1 MEMTGSSRL
10 KADRDTVW
18 AALNNPEVLQA
29 CIPGCESFESTGENA
44 FAAEVGAKIGP
55 VKAKFKGNVELVDIV
70 PSESYRLV
78 GEGTGGAAGFAKGG
92 ATVQL
97 TDIDGG
103 TELAY
108 EVSAN
113 MGGKIAQLGA
123 RLMTNTAKKYADK
136 FFDAFAEQVGGKLDD
151 EDDTAADGEGENAA

>member
-29 CIPGCESFESTGENA
+29 CIPGCESFEATGENA

-92 ATVQL
+92 AIVHL
-97 TDIDGG
+97 ADIEGG
-103 TELAY
+103 TELSY
-108 EVSAN
+108 KVSAN

-123 RLMTNTAKKYADK
+123 RLMTNTAKKYADR

-151 EDDTAADGEGENAA
+151 VEEENAGESESAA

>member
-18 AALNNPEVLQA
+18 AALNNPEVLKA

-44 FAAEVGAKIGP
+44 FEAEVGAKIGP

-70 PSESYRLV
+70 PSQSYRLV

-92 ATVQL
+92 ATVRL
-97 TDIDGG
+97 EETAEG
-103 TELAY
+103 TELIY
-108 EVSAN
+108 DVDGKV
-113 MGGKIAQLGA
+113 GGKIAQLGS
-123 RLMTNTAKKYADK
+123 RLIDGFAKKMADQ
-136 FFDAFAEQVGGKLDD
+136 FFERFQDRVEGKS
-151 EDDTAADGEGENAA
+151 

>member
-10 KADRDTVW
+10 KADRDTGW

-29 CIPGCESFESTGENA
+29 CTTGCESFESTGENA
-44 FAAEVGAKIGP
+44 FEAEVGAKIGP

-70 PSESYRLV
+70 PSQSYRLV

-92 ATVQL
+92 ATVSL
-97 TDIDGG
+97 SDIAGG
-103 TELAY
+103 TELSFA
-108 EVSAN
+108 VTAN

-123 RLMTNTAKKYADK
+123 RLMTSTAKKYADR
-136 FFDAFAEQVGGKLDD
+136 FFDAFAEQVGGKLEDEVADD
-151 EDDTAADGEGENAA
+151 GGATA

>member
-18 AALNNPEVLQA
+18 AALNNPDVLKA
-29 CIPGCESFESTGENA
+29 CIPGCESFESTGENS
-44 FAAEVGAKIGP
+44 FEAEVGAKIGP

-70 PSESYRLV
+70 PSVSYRLV

-92 ATVQL
+92 ATVAL
-97 TDIDGG
+97 ADIDGG
-103 TELAY
+103 TELSY

-123 RLMTNTAKKYADK
+123 RLMTSTAKKYADR
-136 FFDAFAEQVGGKLDD
+136 FFEAFAEQVGGTLED
-151 EDDTAADGEGENAA
+151 ESEGEGSA